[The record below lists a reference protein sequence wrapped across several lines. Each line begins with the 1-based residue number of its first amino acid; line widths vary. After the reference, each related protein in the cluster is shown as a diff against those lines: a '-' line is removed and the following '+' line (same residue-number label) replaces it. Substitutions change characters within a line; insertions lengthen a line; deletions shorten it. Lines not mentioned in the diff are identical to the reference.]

1 MVCLYGYILCVL
13 YAHMYSVLVHEYIF
27 RQSTTLH
34 SSVCAVRADLRSPS
48 LSCPTLFQ
56 GRLLHDGEQLID
68 LLPVRLGD
76 VQDELVPWS
85 DFLEGDRCWNLHT
98 NRLGD
103 ALADLRERARDFDHR
118 DFHVCMVFFCRA
130 AHPPELQDVQHVHV
144 RLLDVEVDR
153 RVRSDSQMNMTNL
166 LPFLRMA
173 GYGVNTKSSFGTNT
187 TTTFTTGF
195 FWM

>member
-27 RQSTTLH
+27 REATTLH

-103 ALADLRERARDFDHR
+103 ALDDLRERARDFDHR
-118 DFHVCMVFFCRA
+118 DLHVGLFSVERRI
-130 AHPPELQDVQHVHV
+130 LQN
-144 RLLDVEVDR
+144 
-153 RVRSDSQMNMTNL
+153 SKTC
-166 LPFLRMA
+166 
-173 GYGVNTKSSFGTNT
+173 NTSMSGFSMLK
-187 TTTFTTGF
+187 TTGGSAPTVR
-195 FWM
+195 